1 MQLAARSS
9 VGAGIALVGAAVIAV
24 QPVAPMLPDI
34 SVPGIHAAQVELAA
48 LANPADQWAQV
59 VGAAIDNLGQLGQQV
74 LADPAPVIQKI
85 INNQLANSAVL
96 GKAIDQASTA
106 ISTAVQGLPAVLQTA
121 SEQLAAGNV
130 SGAVQTIIGP
140 VLPLALGIIDGVLTG
155 YSVVTNTAQNLANV
169 VAAVPNLILPTL
181 LAVTGPVISGI
192 NAVSDTAQNVVNGV
206 TGGNVEAVVNALV
219 GAPAQLTG
227 AILNGFGN
235 GPLGLPSPGLLS
247 PLGDLG
253 GLTAGTIAGLL
264 SLRDTIAAALKPLAN
279 PTAQALDKTAT
290 TGTAVVDTTVSRP
303 TVTLA
308 VPSAPT
314 AQLATAPETSST
326 TTDADSAPTP
336 SAGKH
341 RAGAGAG
348 GTTVTKIRESIST
361 SLGGTAKADKAGT
374 SDTSDKSGTADKAS
388 SSGKASSSDKSGAKA
403 SHGTSAKGGSK

>member
-9 VGAGIALVGAAVIAV
+9 VGAGVALVGAAVIAV

-59 VGAAIDNLGQLGQQV
+59 IGTAIDNLGQLGQQV

-106 ISTAVQGLPAVLQTA
+106 IATAVQGLPAVLQTA

-206 TGGNVEAVVNALV
+206 TAGNVEAVFNALA

-264 SLRDTIAAALKPLAN
+264 SLRDTIADALKPLAN
-279 PTAQALDKTAT
+279 PTAQAQAVEKAAT
-290 TGTAVVDTTVSRP
+290 TGTAVADTTLSRP

-308 VPSAPT
+308 VPSAPKT
-314 AQLATAPETSST
+314 QLATAPDTSATST
-326 TTDADSAPTP
+326 DTDSAPAP
-336 SAGKH
+336 SVGKH
-341 RAGAGAG
+341 RADATAG
-348 GTTVTKIRESIST
+348 GATVTKIRDSVSK
-361 SLGGTAKADKAGT
+361 SLGGSSKSDTADKSNAQ
-374 SDTSDKSGTADKAS
+374 DKSDKSDKAS
-388 SSGKASSSDKSGAKA
+388 SPDKSSAKA
-403 SHGTSAKGGSK
+403 SHGKSAKSGSK